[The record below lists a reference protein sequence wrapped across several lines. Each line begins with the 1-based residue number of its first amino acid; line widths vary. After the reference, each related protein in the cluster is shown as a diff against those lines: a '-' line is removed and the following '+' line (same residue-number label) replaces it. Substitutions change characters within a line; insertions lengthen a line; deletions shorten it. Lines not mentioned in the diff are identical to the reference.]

1 MVEFMN
7 VTINFMTISLFI
19 YYIENE
25 FVVANLE
32 NAKKAIYYTH
42 FFEIVE

>member
-1 MVEFMN
+1 MVEFIN
-7 VTINFMTISLFI
+7 VTINFMTISLFD
-19 YYIENE
+19 IENE

-32 NAKKAIYYTH
+32 NAKEAIYYTH